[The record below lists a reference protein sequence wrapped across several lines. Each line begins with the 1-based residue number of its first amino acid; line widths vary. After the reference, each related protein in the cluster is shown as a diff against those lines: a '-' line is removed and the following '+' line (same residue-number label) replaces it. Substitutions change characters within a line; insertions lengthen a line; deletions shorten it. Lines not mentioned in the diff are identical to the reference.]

1 MHGWGLLLLVVHS
14 GGAISCSS
22 WGHAMHGCQFQQWR
36 LNWGQRHAMAAVNH
50 FLEARHVQVNSLAVQ
65 VDVVPVRP
73 EPTPAALVVSRSHTV
88 ANLAMPSGGALRLD
102 RRGQCVPAV
111 WRSPGGCRGLVR
123 SSGRRS

>member
-1 MHGWGLLLLVVHS
+1 MVVS
-14 GGAISCSS
+14 FNNGV
-22 WGHAMHGCQFQQWR
+22 
-36 LNWGQRHAMAAVNH
+36 LGQRHAMAAANH

-73 EPTPAALVVSRSHTV
+73 EPTPASLVVSRSHTV
-88 ANLAMPSGGALRLD
+88 ANLAMPSGGALRLG

-123 SSGRRS
+123 SSGRRNLAS